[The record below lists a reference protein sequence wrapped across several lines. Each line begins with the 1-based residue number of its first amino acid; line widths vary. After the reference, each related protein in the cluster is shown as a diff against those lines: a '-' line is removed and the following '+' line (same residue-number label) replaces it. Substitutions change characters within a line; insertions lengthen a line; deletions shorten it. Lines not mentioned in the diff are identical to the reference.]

1 MKIPKKLLLGILACA
16 LIPWFVLFFVLF
28 WIYGTDTHHKN
39 RESIWWT
46 IRGRNLIPPTAADI
60 VLQQDFLDHY
70 ATYTVAEKDLQAF
83 LLERF
88 ESVYKPQHQI
98 NPAKDRIP
106 VDNKLIGQQIGPIGW
121 EVADGT
127 NYYGYYASN
136 GGLHSYYHDP
146 ATGRTYQRS
155 AYW

>member
-1 MKIPKKLLLGILACA
+1 MKFAKIFLIGSLVLGAV
-16 LIPWFVLFFVLF
+16 FGVMVF
-28 WIYGTDTHHKN
+28 WIYGVDSHHQN
-39 RESIWWT
+39 RDSIWWPE
-46 IRGRNLIPPTAADI
+46 RGRNVIPPTAMNI
-60 VLQQDFLDHY
+60 VLNRDLLDHY

-98 NPAKDRIP
+98 NPAMDRIP

-136 GGLHSYYHDP
+136 GGMHSYYHDP

>member
-1 MKIPKKLLLGILACA
+1 MKFAKIFLIGSLVLGAV
-16 LIPWFVLFFVLF
+16 FGVMVF
-28 WIYGTDTHHKN
+28 WIYGVDSHHQN
-39 RESIWWT
+39 RDSIWWPE
-46 IRGRNLIPPTAADI
+46 RGRNVIPPTAMNI
-60 VLQQDFLDHY
+60 VLNRDLLDHY

-98 NPAKDRIP
+98 NPAMDRIP